1 MYQPLGS
8 WRRTPLLMMLTF
20 VTRNNITTHLPEYEA
35 LTSKLPD
42 LKSDF
47 FSWKWSR
54 TGTGIDS
61 QLRPAAVCNLVN
73 SPVIATGTTEYNGT
87 RQFLSFTCSCNYYL
101 FRRYFNN
108 SVPSPITFGT
118 MLHHV
123 LDGLQGRIE
132 CIAQG

>member
-47 FSWKWSR
+47 FS
-54 TGTGIDS
+54 
-61 QLRPAAVCNLVN
+61 
-73 SPVIATGTTEYNGT
+73 
-87 RQFLSFTCSCNYYL
+87 
-101 FRRYFNN
+101 
-108 SVPSPITFGT
+108 
-118 MLHHV
+118 
-123 LDGLQGRIE
+123 
-132 CIAQG
+132 